1 MDKRPVNLD
10 LSTVKFPITAIA
22 SITHR
27 ISGVIMLG
35 AVLILLWMLGVSLE
49 SEQGFEFIQELLG
62 SVVAKL
68 IIWAILAALAY
79 HFVAGI
85 RHLIMDM
92 GFWESLEGGKLSA
105 RVTMFLSVVLI
116 VLAGVWLW

>member
-10 LSTVKFPITAIA
+10 ISTIRLPVTAIG

-49 SEQGFEFIQELLG
+49 SEQGFQFIKDLLG

-85 RHLIMDM
+85 RHMIMDM
-92 GFWESLEGGKLSA
+92 GYWETLEGGKLSA
-105 RVTMFLSVVLI
+105 KISFFLSGVLI

>member
-10 LSTVKFPITAIA
+10 ISTIKLPITALA

-27 ISGVIMLG
+27 VSGVILLG

-62 SVVAKL
+62 SIVAKL

-92 GFWESLEGGKLSA
+92 GFWESLEGGQLSA
-105 RVTMFLSVVLI
+105 KISIFLSVVLI
-116 VLAGVWLW
+116 ILLGVWVW